1 TRRVHLFQRGSDH
14 GSGRAA
20 TTTYAFDDPAVVNA
34 LGTERHAELE
44 EELGLLDVA
53 TPPFDRD
60 AFLRGDLSPAFFG
73 SALTNFGVEPFLE
86 AFLDLAPGPVGRESD
101 AGPVEPERPEFS
113 GFVFK
118 IQANMDPKHRDR
130 IAFVR
135 IVSGRFEAGMQ
146 VRNTRSNRDVRLAA
160 PQQFMAQE

>member
-101 AGPVEPERPEFS
+101 AGQVEPERPEFS

-130 IAFVR
+130 DRKSTRLNSSHVKISYAVFCLKKKKMEQQYDRYDIA
-135 IVSGRFEAGMQ
+135 E
-146 VRNTRSNRDVRLAA
+146 
-160 PQQFMAQE
+160 